1 MRIYEHHRS
10 NGAFTW
16 RNVVRC
22 MENEILCRCAAII
35 INWHCLRL
43 CLLHSFIYLLNIP
56 WACEAETININCS
69 QSPWRS
75 SSSSPSNM
83 WGSFSKIVGWNAA
96 ELPYDLDYTILY
108 ASWMHAGVQKRWI
121 FSIFFFIY
129 FYCCCCGCWIF
140 TSLRPPPRAK
150 KKKHC
155 AQEQSAWKMRKA
167 WSYLIYIN
175 ILRCVS
181 TTHCNGPEAFLA

>member
-140 TSLRPPPRAK
+140 TSLRPPQRAK
-150 KKKHC
+150 KKNTAH
-155 AQEQSAWKMRKA
+155 RNN
-167 WSYLIYIN
+167 L
-175 ILRCVS
+175 
-181 TTHCNGPEAFLA
+181 PEKWGRLDRI